1 MRDGAHIPQHTAVH
15 SDITGGPLP
24 TATASCIPDS
34 IGVYRL
40 LFCGLEGPC
49 GRSRELVRNPGS
61 DLIPAKRYNAPLR
74 ADAPPEAHAP
84 ARRGTPHGADVLV
97 EALPDLAL
105 LIGRDGV
112 VVAQGGGRDTAG
124 LRPAAEAAGKPLEA
138 SWPAPVA
145 ALLRQLTRKS
155 IAQRTTVDARFES
168 GGNEYTA
175 QVSPRGPDRAI
186 CIVRAV
192 ASPVLDDPADTGA
205 RPAPQL
211 DRRGFLQRFKESLSW
226 AALRET
232 PIALAVIY
240 IDGITDIA
248 QVLASQVSEQV
259 MSAAIHRLPL
269 PPQGPGP
276 AGASPSWY
284 LGQLSEGL
292 LAIVIESAE
301 REAIEACVAQVCVS
315 LRDPIRAGDAE
326 FHLTPYAGV
335 AMLGQDAATP
345 RLLLEQARGAAM
357 EARRAGGAQGVR
369 FFTDTM
375 KLRTLARI
383 DLTRE
388 LRNAIANGDV
398 RLRYAPRH
406 DLKSGG
412 LAALVGYLR
421 WQHPLRGEIRPAEFL
436 RIAAATGLAA
446 SLSRAV
452 LAHLRRDY
460 AVLAARCGPEVCIS
474 FGALRHHILHEAF
487 VNDAACLIAD
497 GGVPANR
504 LELRI
509 AEKVF
514 ITRERSHS
522 EALKRLGVRL
532 VIDEVGRGMGSLD
545 SLARAPIWG
554 LQLDR
559 AWVAA
564 LCSDPIARKVCR
576 AGIEMAAA
584 LGLVPIATGV
594 DDAQTRDALLQLG
607 CLYGSGDLYQN
618 SELNITSS

>member
-1 MRDGAHIPQHTAVH
+1 M
-15 SDITGGPLP
+15 
-24 TATASCIPDS
+24 
-34 IGVYRL
+34 
-40 LFCGLEGPC
+40 
-49 GRSRELVRNPGS
+49 LV
-61 DLIPAKRYNAPLR
+61 D
-74 ADAPPEAHAP
+74 
-84 ARRGTPHGADVLV
+84 
-97 EALPDLAL
+97 ALPDLAL
-105 LIGRDGV
+105 IIGRDGV
-112 VVAQGGGRDTAG
+112 VVAQGGGRDTG
-124 LRPAAEAAGKPLEA
+124 LKPSTEAVGKPLEA
-138 SWPAPVA
+138 SWPTPVA

-155 IAQRTTVDARFES
+155 IAQRTTVEARFES
-168 GGNEYTA
+168 AGGEYTA
-175 QVSPRGPDRAI
+175 QVSARGPERAV
-186 CIVRAV
+186 CIIRPV
-192 ASPVLDDPADTGA
+192 ASPTLDDPADTGA

-240 IDGITDIA
+240 IDGIADIA
-248 QVLASQVSEQV
+248 QVLATQVAEQV
-259 MSAAIHRLPL
+259 MSAAIRRLPL
-269 PPQGPGP
+269 PPQGTEA
-276 AGASPSWY
+276 AGASPRWY

-292 LAIVIESAE
+292 LAIVIESSE
-301 REAIEACVAQVCVS
+301 RDAIEACVTRVCCS
-315 LRDPIRAGDAE
+315 LRDPILAGDAE

-345 RLLLEQARGAAM
+345 KLLLEQARGAAM

-398 RLRYAPRH
+398 RLRYTPRH
-406 DLKSGG
+406 DLQSGR
-412 LAALVGYLR
+412 LAAFVGYLR

-436 RIAAATGLAA
+436 RVAAATGLAA

-452 LAHLRRDY
+452 LAHLRRDF
-460 AVLAARCGPEVCIS
+460 AVLAAHCGPEVCIS
-474 FGALRHHILHEAF
+474 FGALHHHVLHEEF
-487 VNDAACLIAD
+487 VDDAARLIAD
-497 GGVPANR
+497 GGVPADR

-532 VIDEVGRGMGSLD
+532 VVDEVGRGMGSLD

-564 LCSDPIARKVCR
+564 LRSDPIARKVCR

-594 DDAQTRDALLQLG
+594 DDAQTRDALVQLG
-607 CLYGSGDLYQN
+607 CTYGSGDLYRN
-618 SELNITSS
+618 DDLDITSSRFDQAVM

>member
-1 MRDGAHIPQHTAVH
+1 MI
-15 SDITGGPLP
+15 
-24 TATASCIPDS
+24 
-34 IGVYRL
+34 
-40 LFCGLEGPC
+40 
-49 GRSRELVRNPGS
+49 
-61 DLIPAKRYNAPLR
+61 
-74 ADAPPEAHAP
+74 
-84 ARRGTPHGADVLV
+84 
-97 EALPDLAL
+97 
-105 LIGRDGV
+105 IGRDGV

-124 LRPAAEAAGKPLEA
+124 LKPSTDTTGKPLEV
-138 SWPAPVA
+138 SWPPHIA

-155 IAQRTTVDARFES
+155 IAQRTTVEARFES
-168 GGNEYTA
+168 GGTEYTA
-175 QVSPRGPDRAI
+175 QVSPRGPDRAV
-186 CIVRAV
+186 CMVRR
-192 ASPVLDDPADTGA
+192 SGMLSLDDPADTGE

-232 PIALAVIY
+232 PITLAVIY
-240 IDGITDIA
+240 VDGITDIA

-259 MSAAIHRLPL
+259 MSAAIRRLPL
-269 PPQGPGP
+269 SPQGSGSAAAGP
-276 AGASPSWY
+276 PWY

-292 LAIVIESAE
+292 LAIVIESAD
-301 REAIEACVAQVCVS
+301 REAIEACVAQVCAS
-315 LRDPIRAGDAE
+315 LREPIRSGDAE

-345 RLLLEQARGAAM
+345 KLLLEQARGAAM
-357 EARRAGGAQGVR
+357 EARRSGARHGIR

-398 RLRYAPRH
+398 RLRYTRRH
-406 DLKSGG
+406 DLKSGR
-412 LAALVGYLR
+412 LSTFVGYLR
-421 WQHPLRGEIRPAEFL
+421 WHHPLRGEIRPTEFL
-436 RIAAATGLAA
+436 RVAAATGLAA

-474 FGALRHHILHEAF
+474 FGALRHHVLHEDF
-487 VNDAACLIAD
+487 VNDTARLIAD
-497 GGVPANR
+497 GGVPAER

-522 EALKRLGVRL
+522 AALERLGVRL

-564 LCSDPIARKVCR
+564 LRTDPIARKVCR
-576 AGIEMAAA
+576 AGIQMAAA

-594 DDAQTRDALLQLG
+594 DDADTRDALLELG
-607 CLYGSGDLYQN
+607 CTYGSGDLYRDG
-618 SELNITSS
+618 ELDITASGP